1 MSLKDKILT
10 SIAQFEDIYPEWE
23 DIKITYKNEDK
34 ISIVDRKNDMN
45 TYSYS
50 ESIEPLSDFK
60 SVLKKNNLMISP
72 INNMLS
78 NSKSI
83 KVKTYEYV
91 FEPEYEILADKLER
105 TLGNVISN
113 LTITKNYKDGKPFV
127 RFAYVS
133 NMTSGE
139 KSQIRKKVEQAVNE
153 FLENQI

>member
-23 DIKITYKNEDK
+23 DIKITYKNEDR

-45 TYSYS
+45 TYAYS
-50 ESIEPLSDFK
+50 EAIEPLSDFK

-83 KVKTYEYV
+83 KVKTYEYI